1 MKIYE
6 SFWKKLQDSA
16 RKGKIQ
22 ECPDL
27 SDLTAQNL
35 LQPSWCSQNS
45 LWLWNYHWIINGGV
59 QHELGNL
66 CNLHGWLVSYVH
78 SDAAPRG
85 GHKIADMFL
94 DASKVT
100 HHAPRWDDVHD
111 VVTFGK
117 NSATPA
123 VANGLTAGISS
134 WVRPKHRT
142 PTLPSSH
149 LVSG

>member
-22 ECPDL
+22 KCPDL

-45 LWLWNYHWIINGGV
+45 LWLWNYQRWGSTRVGQFMQFAWMV
-59 QHELGNL
+59 GFL
-66 CNLHGWLVSYVH
+66 CSQWCCTK
-78 SDAAPRG
+78 RG
-85 GHKIADMFL
+85 GTKSLTCLWSLKRSLIMLQGETTFMTLWRSVKIQQL
-94 DASKVT
+94 LQ
-100 HHAPRWDDVHD
+100 W
-111 VVTFGK
+111 
-117 NSATPA
+117 
-123 VANGLTAGISS
+123 LTASQLEFQVGWDQSIGL
-134 WVRPKHRT
+134 RPYHH
-142 PTLPSSH
+142 P